1 MESKQNKLIYI
12 NFTFMIIIGVFSVL
26 GFVAFLKSSKSNF
39 QASSTNYCIPC
50 ADKSGNSY
58 TNTDGTSVPC
68 RTIEDWLKTKGV
80 SFIDDGSGNE
90 IMTVTQSQKLL
101 NYNANNTQI
110 NSYVNVDK
118 LLSNSVYYEM
128 MNLFNMSFA
137 NVNNFTMVSST
148 GSALPLISVK
158 DQYGN
163 YDVTNTLSEL
173 YLINY
178 LKSTASPGSNTGGND
193 YIYTPTFMELIN
205 NFFNNKPPTIQ
216 VYIGCKINQS
226 GQTYDQKT
234 NNNVN
239 FDYNTYTV
247 MYTEDSLKSYYN
259 SGYINVKPPLKP
271 LNPTGITTNL
281 TPNVYTAYD
290 GYQIKIPESG
300 IVPGQIQVYNSDTTN
315 NSDANPIIRTLYMFA
330 VYDNYRFNTKSFG
343 ESYPYI
349 INAIDNAPYL
359 GNGL

>member
-1 MESKQNKLIYI
+1 
-12 NFTFMIIIGVFSVL
+12 MIIIGVFSVL

-101 NYNANNTQI
+101 NYNANNTEKD
-110 NSYVNVDK
+110 SYVNVDK

-137 NVNNFTMVSST
+137 NVNNLINNPNT
-148 GSALPLISVK
+148 GSAIPLISVK
-158 DQYGN
+158 NQWND
-163 YDVTNTLSEL
+163 YDVTNILSEL
-173 YLINY
+173 YLINF
-178 LKSTASPGSNTGGND
+178 LKSLASPGSNTGGND
-193 YIYTPTFMELIN
+193 YIYTSTFMELIN

-216 VYIGCKINQS
+216 VYVGCKINQS
-226 GQTYDQKT
+226 GQIYDSNT
-234 NNNVN
+234 N

-247 MYTEDSLKSYYN
+247 MYTEDSVKSYNNRGN
-259 SGYINVKPPLKP
+259 SIVTPPIKP
-271 LNPTGITTNL
+271 LNPTGIETELTNDIYKD
-281 TPNVYTAYD
+281 PNNINEKYR
-290 GYQIKIPESG
+290 GYKINIPESG
-300 IVPGQIQVYNSDTTN
+300 TVPGQIKLYNSDITN
-315 NSDANPIIRTLYMFA
+315 PRNNPYPIRRTLYMFA
-330 VYDNYRFNTKSFG
+330 VYDNYRFNTRSFG
-343 ESYPYI
+343 ENPYNI
-349 INAIDNAPYL
+349 TAIDNAPYL